1 MLPAEIK
8 MISAG
13 STATSTIALL
23 TTSSKTAVFRTAVKL
38 CYIGALSAVAKLL
51 FSSPHDLPSVCA
63 AQVRIIEAGDAY
75 RARMGTG

>member
-23 TTSSKTAVFRTAVKL
+23 TTSSKAAVFRTAVKL

-51 FSSPHDLPSVCA
+51 FPPLMICLRCVPP
-63 AQVRIIEAGDAY
+63 G
-75 RARMGTG
+75 